1 MDNPLMK
8 ATLYLEQADR
18 MRALGLREG
27 DRKRREAILG
37 IAEYYYLL
45 HDQYVE
51 LAQLFREG
59 IGPMAPSS
67 AAEQANPG

>member
-1 MDNPLMK
+1 MDDPLMK
-8 ATLYLEQADR
+8 ATLYHEQAER

-59 IGPMAPSS
+59 IGSMAP
-67 AAEQANPG
+67 APAEQVKPG

>member
-1 MDNPLMK
+1 MDDPLMK
-8 ATLYLEQADR
+8 ATLYYEQPER
-18 MRALGLREG
+18 MRALGLREA

-59 IGPMAPSS
+59 IGSMAPTS
-67 AAEQANPG
+67 AAERAKPG